1 MDKKASIVRWGI
13 VGLGRIA
20 HTFVRDLKLTEGAA
34 VVAVGSRDNSRAR
47 DFADEH
53 GIENAYGSYED
64 VFSHP
69 DVDIVYVATVH
80 TTHAELSVAA
90 MEHGKHVCCEKPFAI
105 NATEAKEVL
114 ATSIRTG
121 CFFMEA
127 FWSRF
132 IPAVRQVID
141 RSQNGEIGEVKYIQ
155 ADFAFRVDAPPESRA
170 LNIDKAG
177 GALLD
182 IGVYPLFLAY
192 SVLGIPQRIQAS
204 ALFDKG
210 GADLQTAM
218 LLDYPSARAVL
229 YCSFESRS
237 NMVATISG
245 SEGRL
250 VLHPVWHH
258 ADAYSVF
265 STSDEEQR
273 VEAPREGH
281 GFIHEILECHHCIR
295 NGHIESAVWSH
306 RNSLDLVSMTDEV
319 RRQIGLTYPFE

>member
-1 MDKKASIVRWGI
+1 MGEHASKVRWGI

-20 HTFVRDLKLTEGAA
+20 HKFVGDLMLTPGAR
-34 VVAVGSRDNSRAR
+34 VVAVGSRDITRAR
-47 DFADEH
+47 DFADQY
-53 GIENAYGSYED
+53 GIESTLGSYEG

-80 TTHAELSVAA
+80 TTHAELSIAA

-105 NATEAKEVL
+105 NTAQAENVI
-114 ATSIRTG
+114 ATSKRTG

-132 IPAVRQVID
+132 IPAVKQVID
-141 RSQNGEIGEVKYIQ
+141 RSQNGDIGEVRYIQ
-155 ADFAFRVDAPPESRA
+155 ADFAFRVDAQPESRA

-192 SVLGIPQRIQAS
+192 SILGTPQRIQAS
-204 ALFDKG
+204 ALFDDG

-229 YCSFESRS
+229 YCGFESRS
-237 NMVATISG
+237 NMVATVSG
-245 SEGRL
+245 SKGRF

-258 ADAYSVF
+258 ADAYSML
-265 STSDEEQR
+265 SDSNKEQR
-273 VEAPREGH
+273 LEAPRDGH
-281 GFIHEILECHHCIR
+281 GFIHEILECQQCINEGER
-295 NGHIESAVWSH
+295 ESSVWSH
-306 RNSLDLVSMTDEV
+306 QNSLDLVGMTDEV
-319 RRQIGLTYPFE
+319 RRQVGLIYPFE